1 MYRREAGMTKIR
13 LACRKV
19 GGDQWKGLTR
29 QEQENKI
36 FLQILTQEWDSFNKK
51 VG

>member
-13 LACRKV
+13 LACTKV
-19 GGDQWKGLTR
+19 GGGDQWKGLTR

-36 FLQILTQEWDSFNKK
+36 FLQILTQDSFNKK